1 MASSG
6 MLLVLSSPSG
16 GGKSTLGRLCLDR
29 VDNLVYSVSYTSREP
44 RGREQDGVD
53 YHFVSRAEFMA
64 LAEGGFFLEWEEV
77 HGNLYGTGKEAV
89 QSLLRIG
96 KDVLL
101 DIDVQGGLRV
111 RELMPDC
118 TVLAFILPPSR
129 EALRQRLEKRATD
142 AEEVVRLRM
151 ANANK
156 EILTGQEYDYL
167 IVNDDI
173 ERAVHELCC
182 LVIAER
188 CRMNR
193 QDDFWRNSGFLE
205 DVF

>member
-1 MASSG
+1 M
-6 MLLVLSSPSG
+6 
-16 GGKSTLGRLCLDR
+16 GRLCLDR

-64 LAEGGFFLEWEEV
+64 LAERGFFLEWEEV
-77 HGNLYGTGKEAV
+77 HGNLYGTGKETV
-89 QSLLRIG
+89 QSLLRTG

-118 TVLAFILPPSR
+118 TILAFILPPSR

-151 ANANK
+151 ANANQ
-156 EILTGQEYDYL
+156 EILTGRNYDYL

-173 ERAVHELCC
+173 EKAVYELCC

-188 CRMNR
+188 CRMGR

-205 DVF
+205 DTF